1 MSRLAMILGLLC
13 LLSRL
18 ATACFP
24 ASPPFVGV
32 ATDGQV
38 YHNGKTAAL
47 ALTVATKQ
55 KKPQTMDFASSKR
68 YDFLLFPENE
78 PNNAIWQWS
87 QGRMFSQALTKLTL
101 RPGESITFVVTT
113 DFKLPSG
120 DYPKP
125 GRYLLQGVLCTRDKP
140 VYSAP
145 LTIEIR

>member
-55 KKPQTMDFASSKR
+55 KS
-68 YDFLLFPENE
+68 
-78 PNNAIWQWS
+78 
-87 QGRMFSQALTKLTL
+87 
-101 RPGESITFVVTT
+101 
-113 DFKLPSG
+113 
-120 DYPKP
+120 PKP
-125 GRYLLQGVLCTRDKP
+125 WTLLVPNVTIFFCSRKTSQITLFGNGRRAGCFLKP
-140 VYSAP
+140 
-145 LTIEIR
+145 